1 MIENS
6 FLEYSDVNNSNIE
19 KMYSKLC
26 ILPNQPDSIHIRV
39 TLPNNDILLAY
50 FALWDTILDMKY
62 YILPALQ
69 PTIKNIQQIKCVMYD
84 GCQQFEASNHIL
96 LKHFWNNNLIR
107 VYINIENCYE
117 KTNNTAIQ
125 NYMVC
130 PDYGNSTLNTNI
142 IMPKKTMGYRNK
154 KTGKLYKNTMT
165 QTVHKISDYNGC
177 SNENKNSL
185 AVQTFQ
191 TSDSTTDCVVEFGT
205 QTEIISDLQL
215 LNAIREIG
223 NNHII
228 E

>member
-6 FLEYSDVNNSNIE
+6 ELECSNINNSKIE
-19 KMYSKLC
+19 KMYSNLC
-26 ILPNQPDSIHIRV
+26 ILPNQPDSIHVRV

-84 GCQQFEASNHIL
+84 GCQKFEASNHIL
-96 LKHFWNNNLIR
+96 LKNFWNNNLIR
-107 VYINIENCYE
+107 IYIHIENCYK
-117 KTNNTAIQ
+117 KTNSVIQ
-125 NYMVC
+125 NDMVC
-130 PDYGNSTLNTNI
+130 PDYGNNTLDTNI
-142 IMPKKTMGYRNK
+142 IMSKKTMGYRNK

-165 QTVHKISDYNGC
+165 QTVPKISDYSGC

-185 AVQTFQ
+185 AIQTFQ
-191 TSDSTTDCVVEFGT
+191 TSDSTTECVVEFGT
-205 QTEIISDLQL
+205 QTEIISVLQP

>member
-6 FLEYSDVNNSNIE
+6 DLDCCDVDSSNIE
-19 KMYSKLC
+19 KMYSNLC
-26 ILPNQPDSIHIRV
+26 ILPSQPDSIHVRV

-84 GCQQFEASNHIL
+84 RYQEFEASNHIL
-96 LKHFWNNNLIR
+96 LKHFWNNNLIQ

-117 KTNNTAIQ
+117 KTNSVIQ
-125 NYMVC
+125 NDMVC
-130 PDYGNSTLNTNI
+130 PDYGNNTLDTNI

-165 QTVHKISDYNGC
+165 QTVPKISDYNGC
-177 SNENKNSL
+177 SNKNKNSL
-185 AVQTFQ
+185 AIQTFQ
-191 TSDSTTDCVVEFGT
+191 TSDSTTECVVEFGT
-205 QTEIISDLQL
+205 QTEIISVLQP

-228 E
+228 K